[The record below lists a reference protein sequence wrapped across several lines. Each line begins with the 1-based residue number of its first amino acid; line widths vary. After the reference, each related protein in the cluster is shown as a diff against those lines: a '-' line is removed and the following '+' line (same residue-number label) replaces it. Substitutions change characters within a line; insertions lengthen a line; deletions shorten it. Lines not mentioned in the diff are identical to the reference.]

1 MIPGVSGMDKMGH
14 SSHIEQLREIQQN
27 IGGKPILHF
36 GSLAGWP
43 HTVAR
48 VSRHLGV
55 AAENVVHVY
64 KDVLDLDRK
73 LPFDKS
79 VFQEADPFHGKVL
92 STIRFLRDIPRQ
104 YCLAHYHSTNLL
116 HREYH
121 FLFEGPYLRGNK
133 VPMVLSLGGGDARID
148 RQASLANRYYYKEPS
163 FWHDLRIK
171 LRWWSWSSSVAV
183 CATDPEMAMIASH
196 YFEDVKIFRQP
207 VEMHRFAFNPPSP
220 TNEIPLLLH
229 VPTNPHIKGTEAIVQ
244 AVENL
249 KKKGMRFD
257 FRLVRQLTQ
266 DQFFMLLNSCDVYI
280 DELRCGGHGMTAVE
294 AMAMGKPTISYIR
307 DNLVDRYPPDLPLV
321 NANPD
326 TIEQTLERL
335 ILDAQLRYQIGVASR
350 AYVERYHDAD
360 VVLEEL
366 AKIYVGLLRQTL

>member
-1 MIPGVSGMDKMGH
+1 MDKMVVR
-14 SSHIEQLREIQQN
+14 SSIEQLREIQQD

-73 LPFDKS
+73 LPYDKS
-79 VFQEADPFHGKVL
+79 VFQKADPFHGKVL
-92 STIRFLRDIPRQ
+92 STLRFLRDIPRH

-121 FLFEGPYLRGNK
+121 FLLEGPYLKRHR

-148 RQASLANRYYYKEPS
+148 GQASRMNPYYHKKPS

-171 LRWWSWSSSVAV
+171 LRWWSWSRSVAV
-183 CATDPEMAMIASH
+183 CASDPEMAIIASD
-196 YFEDVKIFRQP
+196 YFEDVQIFRQP

-220 TNEIPLLLH
+220 AKEVPLLLH
-229 VPTNPHIKGTEAIVQ
+229 VPTSPQFKGTKYIVR

-249 KKKGMRFD
+249 KNKGLKFD
-257 FRLVRQLTQ
+257 FRMVRQLTQ
-266 DQFFMLLNSCDVYI
+266 EQFFELLSSCDVYI
-280 DELRCGGHGMTAVE
+280 DELRCGTHGMTAVE

-307 DNLVDRYPPDLPLV
+307 ENLLDRYPSDLPLV

-326 TIEQTLERL
+326 TIEQTLELL
-335 ILDAQLRYQIGVASR
+335 ILDAQLRHQIGVASR

-360 VVLEEL
+360 VVLEGL
-366 AKIYVGLLRQTL
+366 AKIYVGLLRKTL